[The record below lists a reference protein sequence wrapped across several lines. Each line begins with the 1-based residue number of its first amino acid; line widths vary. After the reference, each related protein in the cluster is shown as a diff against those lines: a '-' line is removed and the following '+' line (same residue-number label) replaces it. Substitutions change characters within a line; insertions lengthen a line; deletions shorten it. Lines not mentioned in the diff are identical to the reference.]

1 MRKFTLVLAFGALLL
16 AATSAASAQSTLKL
30 GVFDPQRISE
40 ETIEGKRAATELSAI
55 RDAKQQQ
62 IVAME
67 QNLNQLQ
74 EQFSAQALSLSI
86 DRRAALQVEIQRK
99 QLELQNSRELAF
111 RELQL
116 EIEAAEA
123 KFNEKLRIAVTEFGR
138 GGGFTVILDS
148 GAVAWADASVD
159 VTMNIIDQF
168 DELFPAK
175 TE

>member
-1 MRKFTLVLAFGALLL
+1 MSTDIASLPRATSRWLVHTRQDGKTLATPDYATLEDRELATL
-16 AATSAASAQSTLKL
+16 AARGQ
-30 GVFDPQRISE
+30 
-40 ETIEGKRAATELSAI
+40 
-55 RDAKQQQ
+55 
-62 IVAME
+62 
-67 QNLNQLQ
+67 
-74 EQFSAQALSLSI
+74 
-86 DRRAALQVEIQRK
+86 
-99 QLELQNSRELAF
+99 ELAF

-138 GGGFTVILDS
+138 GGAFTVILDS

-168 DELFPAK
+168 DQLFPAK

>member
-1 MRKFTLVLAFGALLL
+1 MRKFTLVLAVGALLL
-16 AATSAASAQSTLKL
+16 AAISAASAQTTLKL

-55 RDAKQQQ
+55 RDAKQQE

-86 DRRAALQVEIQRK
+86 DRRAALQVEIQRR

-138 GGGFTVILDS
+138 GGAFTVILDS

-168 DELFPAK
+168 DKLFPAK